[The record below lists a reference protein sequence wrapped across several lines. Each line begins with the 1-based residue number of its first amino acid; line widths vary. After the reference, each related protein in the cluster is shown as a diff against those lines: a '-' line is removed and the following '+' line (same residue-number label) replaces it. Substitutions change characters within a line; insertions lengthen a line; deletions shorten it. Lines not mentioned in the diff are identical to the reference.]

1 MGHMIRTPGC
11 KQKRGEKMKRIV
23 MLMLLGIMLV
33 SLAGCFWGGGGY
45 DRGGGYD
52 DRGEGHD
59 RGEEGGGGHE
69 EHH

>member
-1 MGHMIRTPGC
+1 
-11 KQKRGEKMKRIV
+11 MKRIV

-33 SLAGCFWGGGGY
+33 SLGGCFWGDGGHDRDGGY
-45 DRGGGYD
+45 ERGG
-52 DRGEGHD
+52 GHD